1 LDLSSV
7 RHVIN
12 AAEPVDEESMDSF
25 ARAFGPFGYR
35 PHVMYPTYGLAE
47 HTVFVCSGGQ
57 QRLRVNKKQ
66 LEVHGNVVV
75 IVVDVEGEDNGKD
88 TPGQDHQADHD
99 EDTAITKLVGCGYP
113 SRQGRVD
120 VRIVHVDTLHELP
133 PEKVGEIW
141 IHSASK
147 AAGYFGKPDETQADF
162 HAPLEYPLQVDNDT
176 EDQQDSPA
184 TPPLIPVSTDGY
196 LRTGDLG
203 FFHNNELFICGRL
216 KDLIIIGG
224 RNYYPQDLEAT
235 AEAAAADQCRPG
247 CSAAFSIVVDPNN
260 QQGEASGEEEICL
273 VMELQEAVIL
283 SKNNTSKDAATAA
296 YAALAETIRSSI
308 NQEHSLSLSVL
319 VLLKPK
325 TVPKTSSGKI
335 ARAWCRKAFVGKTL
349 NAVYQKSFKHQV
361 GVLEIENGA
370 TTSSQRPTTNTTTLT
385 STQVEKLR
393 HMDKKD
399 LLQRLVTDIATL
411 GSLQADMISPNVAVA
426 TILDSLSLSQ
436 FKGLLQ
442 SNYAVQTLSDE
453 YLFREST
460 TLTKLV
466 EVVRLG
472 YAPDDTN
479 DAGAAPANASG
490 VVASSSGGIAG
501 AMGCPPGVV
510 CCTIL

>member
-1 LDLSSV
+1 
-7 RHVIN
+7 
-12 AAEPVDEESMDSF
+12 
-25 ARAFGPFGYR
+25 
-35 PHVMYPTYGLAE
+35 
-47 HTVFVCSGGQ
+47 
-57 QRLRVNKKQ
+57 
-66 LEVHGNVVV
+66 
-75 IVVDVEGEDNGKD
+75 
-88 TPGQDHQADHD
+88 
-99 EDTAITKLVGCGYP
+99 
-113 SRQGRVD
+113 
-120 VRIVHVDTLHELP
+120 
-133 PEKVGEIW
+133 
-141 IHSASK
+141 
-147 AAGYFGKPDETQADF
+147 
-162 HAPLEYPLQVDNDT
+162 
-176 EDQQDSPA
+176 
-184 TPPLIPVSTDGY
+184 
-196 LRTGDLG
+196 
-203 FFHNNELFICGRL
+203 
-216 KDLIIIGG
+216 
-224 RNYYPQDLEAT
+224 
-235 AEAAAADQCRPG
+235 
-247 CSAAFSIVVDPNN
+247 
-260 QQGEASGEEEICL
+260 
-273 VMELQEAVIL
+273 
-283 SKNNTSKDAATAA
+283 
-296 YAALAETIRSSI
+296 
-308 NQEHSLSLSVL
+308 
-319 VLLKPK
+319 LLKPK